1 MLDCFLKHT
10 FHNLFYMMIAWALEI
25 DLRFKNNFIKLFI
38 NTILLNQIWIKTNKD
53 TKKYRS
59 SQTLRKS
66 FIIIF
71 YYSWVI
77 TETTKKP

>member
-1 MLDCFLKHT
+1 M
-10 FHNLFYMMIAWALEI
+10 NLTTLQIHLC
-25 DLRFKNNFIKLFI
+25 FKNNFVKLFI